1 MTETVTLIL
10 PPAEVALF
18 MEFQK
23 HHDKV
28 MTLLASK
35 AFDIRNGSFTVH
47 LDGAGVIGTIDRSDR
62 LFTAGS

>member
-28 MTLLASK
+28 MKLLTAR
-35 AFDIRNGSFTVH
+35 AFDIKDGSVVIH
-47 LDGAGVIGTIDRSDR
+47 YDHDGNIRKIDRHDAIY
-62 LFTAGS
+62 TA